1 MRRNTRR
8 LLREL
13 DGSDLWAVVKANGY
27 GHGAVDVA
35 AAALGSGAS
44 ALCVVTVAEGLEL
57 RHEFPAEK
65 IVVLG
70 PTEGRD
76 VALAREAGLE
86 LVVAS
91 DEIPEGV
98 RVHLKLDTGMG
109 RYGLAELP
117 EPPVEVVGLM
127 THLATADSDPAFARE
142 QIARFRAATDSHSH
156 LTRHVANSAAVLRIP
171 ESRFDAARCG
181 IALYGL
187 SPFGE
192 SSEADGLEPAL
203 HWQSYLAQVKLL
215 QPGESTGYGRRFV
228 AEQPTW
234 IGIVPVGYGD
244 GFRRALSGTT
254 VRVGGEPA
262 RVVGT
267 VSMDSFAVELERELP
282 LGAPVVIVGHGV
294 TLDEHAS
301 ARRDDLLRARDR
313 DRDEARAREATRG
326 GLVNDDAVRA
336 RFAANA
342 DRVAES
348 SLRRLPA
355 LEAGI
360 AEFVQPTGDERV
372 LDVGTGTGPLAFALA
387 PRVRE
392 VVGID
397 LVPELL
403 ERGARARGR
412 PLSERRASSRET
424 SPHLDVETGAFD
436 LVCER
441 AVLHHVPWPE
451 VVLAEMTR
459 ATRPG
464 GRLLV
469 IDQLA
474 PIDPLD
480 GVRARPLRAR
490 ARSVSQPAALRR
502 RPPRAVRDELAH
514 ADPLARQDAR
524 PRARSVPRPR
534 RVRG

>member
-1 MRRNTRR
+1 VRRNTRR

-35 AAALGSGAS
+35 AAALGSGAG
-44 ALCVVTVAEGLEL
+44 AVCVVTVAEGLEL

-142 QIARFRAATDSHSH
+142 QIARFRTATDSHAH

-228 AEQPTW
+228 AERPTW

-244 GFRRALSGTT
+244 GFRRALTGTT

-267 VSMDSFAVELERELP
+267 VSMDSFTVELEREFP
-282 LGAPVVIVGHGV
+282 PGAPVVIVGHGV
-294 TLDEHAS
+294 TLDEHARHAGTIS
-301 ARRDDLLRARDR
+301 YELATGIETRP
-313 DRDEARAREATRG
+313 ARARR
-326 GLVNDDAVRA
+326 
-336 RFAANA
+336 
-342 DRVAES
+342 
-348 SLRRLPA
+348 
-355 LEAGI
+355 
-360 AEFVQPTGDERV
+360 
-372 LDVGTGTGPLAFALA
+372 
-387 PRVRE
+387 
-392 VVGID
+392 
-397 LVPELL
+397 
-403 ERGARARGR
+403 
-412 PLSERRASSRET
+412 
-424 SPHLDVETGAFD
+424 
-436 LVCER
+436 
-441 AVLHHVPWPE
+441 
-451 VVLAEMTR
+451 
-459 ATRPG
+459 
-464 GRLLV
+464 LV
-469 IDQLA
+469 ID
-474 PIDPLD
+474 
-480 GVRARPLRAR
+480 
-490 ARSVSQPAALRR
+490 S
-502 RPPRAVRDELAH
+502 
-514 ADPLARQDAR
+514 
-524 PRARSVPRPR
+524 
-534 RVRG
+534 